1 MPDRR
6 VNRLLAPLRR
16 LARISAAIFAVL
28 TIVLLSAAP
37 AAAAPDA
44 SAASDGEIPDDFL
57 RLSIDTIT
65 PSLVTSSGGSVVTV
79 SGHLQN
85 IGDRQLHNLSV
96 RLERGDRVADAAGLR
111 SSLAVTPVP
120 VSAATP
126 FRHISDDLTPG
137 RSIPFTITAPLSGNG
152 GLDIQRTGVFPLQV
166 NVNGLPD
173 YGNPAKLAQSR
184 TLLPVLSL
192 PPDRGRAAGYVDPTT
207 DAEQPDPRD
216 TDLGADGSVSANLS
230 SPARFTMLWPLAA
243 PPQLTP
249 GVLGGQTEQVRL
261 VGDDLARSLEPGGR
275 LNVLLAAARSVA
287 GETESADNDSA
298 ASGSEAVTS
307 GNGASKSA
315 ESAPPSGDD
324 NSSSDT
330 GNSGDTG
337 TSTDRKPSK
346 LEQSM
351 CLAVDPDLL
360 VTVRSM
366 SLGYEVSSD
375 PMDPTSSTTAGSG
388 QAAAVQWLTEL
399 RQLAGQM
406 CVVALPFAQSDLT
419 SLARIGNTGLTTDA
433 LSTPP
438 DVVDAILGVR
448 SVRGI
453 TVPAL
458 GALDSTGA
466 GVLKSASVGKA
477 VTSTSSVATAR
488 PGATG
493 QYRVGDLRVQSTDA
507 PISAS
512 LAGLG
517 SAPSTTPLT
526 PPDQEVSFAGE
537 SAAGRRQAAVAA
549 LAFQS
554 IAAPE
559 PVERGRAQPRLPAA
573 GRSAFVVP
581 PTYWAPSTD
590 DTNALF
596 TTATLLLESGAA
608 TPTSLTDVVGEL
620 DRAESTARFVRPPG
634 VASLASLGVAVSDQ
648 AATTMRDNA
657 ELSYQLQASLMQSAD
672 VAATPERYMAP
683 LREDLLRS
691 IRTPDRAG
699 AAERADIRTQRAARV
714 TASGATLQRMRNAVT
729 ILDPGG
735 RYTLASERSPL
746 LLVVR
751 NELSLPIRVRMNV
764 AAPKELDVGDI
775 GVIEIPARGTRQ
787 IQLPTRAD
795 SSEAITVT
803 IGMSTSS
810 GVSLGSPIRLS
821 VHANAYGK
829 PLFWITIAAGVALV
843 LLTARRLWH
852 RFRGEPDPADDDRPD
867 PDDHERLLAGTT
879 YQERRRT
886 LHQEMLHPETDPEPE
901 NPETEDEAP
910 PATTGPTDRDT
921 P

>member
-6 VNRLLAPLRR
+6 VIRFLAPLRR
-16 LARISAAIFAVL
+16 FARISAAIFAVL
-28 TIVLLSAAP
+28 TIALLSATP

-44 SAASDGEIPDDFL
+44 SATSNGEIPDDFL

-96 RLERGDRVADAAGLR
+96 RLERGDPVADAAGLR

-126 FRHISDDLTPG
+126 FRSISHDDLSPG

-152 GLDIQRTGVFPLQV
+152 GLDIGRTGVFPLQV

-192 PPDRGRAAGYVDPTT
+192 PPDRGRAAGYVDSTSA
-207 DAEQPDPRD
+207 AEQPEPRD
-216 TDLGADGSVSANLS
+216 TDLGADGSISANLS

-287 GETESADNDSA
+287 GETESAENDSA

-315 ESAPPSGDD
+315 ASAAPPSGDD
-324 NSSSDT
+324 NSSDT
-330 GNSGDTG
+330 NSGDTG
-337 TSTDRKPSK
+337 DSADRKPSK

-375 PMDPTSSTTAGSG
+375 PMDPTSSTTTGSG

-453 TVPAL
+453 TIPAL

-466 GVLKSASVGKA
+466 RVLKSASVGKA

-526 PPDQEVSFAGE
+526 PPDQEVSFTGE

-549 LAFQS
+549 LAYQS

-559 PVERGRAQPRLPAA
+559 PAARGRAQPRLPAA
-573 GRSAFVVP
+573 GRSAFVMP

-608 TPTSLTDVVGEL
+608 SPTSLSDVVGGL
-620 DRAESTARFVRPPG
+620 DRAESTARLVRPPG

-648 AATTMRDNA
+648 TATTMRDNA

-683 LREDLLRS
+683 LREDLLRA
-691 IRTPDRAG
+691 IRTPDRAA
-699 AAERADIRTQRAARV
+699 AAERADIRAQRAARV
-714 TASGATLQRMRNAVT
+714 TASGGTLQRMRNAVT

-764 AAPKELDVGDI
+764 TAPKELDVGDI

-787 IQLPTRAD
+787 IQLPTRAE

-829 PLFWITIAAGVALV
+829 PLFWITIAAGAALV

-867 PDDHERLLAGTT
+867 PDEHERLLAGTT

-886 LHQEMLHPETDPEPE
+886 LHQEMLHSETDPETD
-901 NPETEDEAP
+901 PETEDEAP
-910 PATTGPTDRDT
+910 PATTGMTDRDT